1 VTRVSAVLIALVVAV
16 AIATTAAGEGRGGV
30 GVMAPPT
37 TIADNPFLPDD
48 ENLSD
53 CISAL
58 PRPGCG
64 SDARGGWRQVVILGL
79 VVAGF
84 AFIAWRVV
92 RSLRRRDARG
102 VPPRRPPADRLD
114 R

>member
-1 VTRVSAVLIALVVAV
+1 MTRVSTVLLALVAAV
-16 AIATTAAGEGRGGV
+16 VLGLSTSGDGREAAGAT
-30 GVMAPPT
+30 APPT
-37 TIADNPFLPDD
+37 TIVDNPFLPDD
-48 ENLSD
+48 QNLSD

-58 PRPGCG
+58 PRPECG
-64 SDARGGWRQVVILGL
+64 SEERGDWRQILVLAL

-92 RSLRRRDARG
+92 RSVRRRDARG

>member
-1 VTRVSAVLIALVVAV
+1 VTRVSAVLLAVVAAV
-16 AIATTAAGEGRGGV
+16 TLGVSASGDGREAAGAT
-30 GVMAPPT
+30 APPT
-37 TIADNPFLPDD
+37 TIVDNPFLPDD
-48 ENLSD
+48 QNLSD

-58 PRPGCG
+58 PRPDCG
-64 SDARGGWRQVVILGL
+64 SEERGGWRQILVLAL

-92 RSLRRRDARG
+92 RSVRRRDARG

>member
-1 VTRVSAVLIALVVAV
+1 MSAVLLTVVAAFALGLSV
-16 AIATTAAGEGRGGV
+16 SGDGREAAGATV
-30 GVMAPPT
+30 PPT
-37 TIADNPFLPDD
+37 TIVDNPFLPDD
-48 ENLSD
+48 QNLSD

-58 PRPGCG
+58 PRPDCG
-64 SDARGGWRQVVILGL
+64 SDARGGWRQILVFAL
-79 VVAGF
+79 VLAGF

-102 VPPRRPPADRLD
+102 VPPRRPPGDRLD

>member
-1 VTRVSAVLIALVVAV
+1 VTRALAVLLAVVAAVTIGVSAASGEPG
-16 AIATTAAGEGRGGV
+16 AAGSAG
-30 GVMAPPT
+30 PPT
-37 TIADNPFLPDD
+37 TLVDNPFLPED

-58 PRPGCG
+58 PRPDCG
-64 SDARGGWRQVVILGL
+64 SDSRGGWSQILVFAL

-84 AFIAWRVV
+84 AFIVWRVV
-92 RSLRRRDARG
+92 RSVRRRDARG
-102 VPPRRPPADRLD
+102 VPPRRPPVGRLD